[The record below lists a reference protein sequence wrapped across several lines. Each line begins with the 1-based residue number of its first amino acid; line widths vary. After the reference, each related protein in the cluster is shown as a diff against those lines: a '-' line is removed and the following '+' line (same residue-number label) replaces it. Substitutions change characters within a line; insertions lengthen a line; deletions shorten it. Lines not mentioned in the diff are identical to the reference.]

1 MSNYN
6 VVRVSGEQRRDPVI
20 HTHVFI
26 KAFVIFY
33 CNSSVKVCLTKP
45 FLFTYLCVAV
55 PSTIPG
61 TW

>member
-26 KAFVIFY
+26 KAFIIFY
-33 CNSSVKVCLTKP
+33 CKSSVKVCLTKP
-45 FLFTYLCVAV
+45 FLFTYLCVA
-55 PSTIPG
+55 SA
-61 TW
+61 